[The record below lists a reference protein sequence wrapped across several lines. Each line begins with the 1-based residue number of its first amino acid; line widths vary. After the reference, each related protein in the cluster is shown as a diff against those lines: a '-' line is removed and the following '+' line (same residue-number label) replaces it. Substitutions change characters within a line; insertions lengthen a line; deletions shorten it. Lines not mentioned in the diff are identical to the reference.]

1 MQPMLM
7 ECAVRA
13 MLIAIGTAAVLAMLG
28 VKTAAARHAAWSGV
42 VLAMLVLPLWT
53 AWGPKAALRVLP
65 QGAARAA
72 AVLHAPA
79 PLSARPVVADRA
91 PNNPAPSRHGWNWGT
106 IALGAYLLGVC
117 ALLLRLGIGT
127 ARARR
132 LLRHAA
138 SDDGVMVSP
147 CCSAPVTV
155 GWLHPSVILPPG
167 WREWPEGKL
176 NAVLAHEREHARRR
190 DPLVQ
195 WLALLNRA
203 LFWFHPLAWWLERRV
218 CALAEE
224 ACDGAAI
231 AHGHDPRDYSEYLL
245 EFARSVEHS
254 GSRIQEWGMAMPGGF
269 LGQRIHQIL
278 AAAPAP
284 RTSRA
289 RLACAA
295 AACTLAAVVF
305 TAGRLDSIHAQTAVF
320 VPAGPVFEDVSIQV
334 MPVYRGNEAAAALK
348 YRPPAPG
355 TIQHWHQ
362 NLKALVMEAFAVE
375 EYRVEGRTG
384 RDAEMSPSY
393 TITAKA
399 PPKDMPEAQVREMLQ
414 RLLVERFH
422 LALHWERKVVPLY
435 YLVAGPNAMQGLV
448 PEEEGKDS
456 VYAPG
461 RGRFHARKVT
471 LSRLAFALSHSM
483 PRYAIDK
490 TGITGAYTFDLDW
503 TADATEWGRYS
514 LPRSPLFDPSPD
526 HPLAPSLVAALDGLG
541 LKLEPHEEMMD
552 VIVIDHADAVTQN
565 Q

>member
-422 LALHWERKVVPLY
+422 LALTGSGRWFRCTTWWRDRMPCRVSCPRRK
-435 YLVAGPNAMQGLV
+435 ARTACMRQAADGFT
-448 PEEEGKDS
+448 
-456 VYAPG
+456 PG
-461 RGRFHARKVT
+461 RSRSLAW
-471 LSRLAFALSHSM
+471 LSRF
-483 PRYAIDK
+483 RIQCR
-490 TGITGAYTFDLDW
+490 
-503 TADATEWGRYS
+503 ATPSTRPASRVRTRSISIGR
-514 LPRSPLFDPSPD
+514 LTPRSG
-526 HPLAPSLVAALDGLG
+526 AAIHCRGARCSTPPRTTRWRPAWWPRWMAWASSSNRTR
-541 LKLEPHEEMMD
+541 K
-552 VIVIDHADAVTQN
+552 
-565 Q
+565 